1 MNGKRVLVVD
11 DQQMYRD
18 SICDVLKLR
27 GFEVQEADSVPIAL
41 SLVAKQVPDLAL
53 VDICM
58 PDYDGIEFL
67 RLMNNRPDRAKIP
80 IILMTAQPKREYLEE
95 AAKLGVRDFV
105 VKSSFSVQE
114 LVMRIEMRVADEAA
128 KPPAQAP
135 LAANPASSASEQN
148 SSASGRPV
156 PANSSMGTSST
167 IPVSSVGPLSSGPPV
182 STAGPV
188 SSIGPISTMG
198 PISSYD
204 VREEMALKRKKIAS
218 RVRMFRNLEA
228 KALPGPVTEILE
240 LATSMTASLPQLE
253 TVVRRDPIL
262 SARVLSLANSAA
274 HRGANLVGQLDEAL
288 RNVGID
294 AVVDMIASIPLVE
307 RDALHG
313 PAGRDLSSIWW
324 HCLATAV
331 FCDRLAPGPVRSGA
345 YLAGIFHDLP
355 LLFGLQ
361 ALAEEWPECK
371 RLALDEGKSPTDAVS
386 EAFGMVPGQMAQEV
400 YARYRLPESLAG
412 PLRDYH
418 NICLGRQPREPGDL
432 PRRVD
437 AAHNL
442 SVALGWSWSDL
453 AEVRPLS
460 QDEGRSWRE
469 IERLVIE
476 LPQIGEEITKLG
488 ALAGLPSP
496 ELDAKEEKNS
506 WGEIPIAY
514 WRDPRWRVP
523 DPIEHV
529 LSRSGKLESHDSPE
543 TLVKLEGVI
552 KVAAVEPDSN
562 NWKIVMAGGGP
573 LLVLH
578 KASVGNFTAPPGVRL
593 LRLPVP
599 VCLLRETLRSL

>member
-1 MNGKRVLVVD
+1 MAKRVLVVD
-11 DQQMYRD
+11 DQQLYRD
-18 SICDVLKLR
+18 SICDVLKMR
-27 GFEVQEADSVPIAL
+27 GFDVQEAESVPIAL
-41 SLVAKQVPDLAL
+41 SLVAKSLPDLAL

-67 RLMNNRPDRAKIP
+67 RLMNGRADRAKVP

-128 KPPAQAP
+128 KSQPRLPEAP
-135 LAANPASSASEQN
+135 EAPRAASSFSVKGN
-148 SSASGRPV
+148 SST
-156 PANSSMGTSST
+156 N
-167 IPVSSVGPLSSGPPV
+167 PVSSAPPLSSGPTL
-182 STAGPV
+182 STSGPV
-188 SSIGPISTMG
+188 SSMGPISTMG
-198 PISSYD
+198 AISSYD
-204 VREEMALKRKKIAS
+204 IREEMAIKRKKIAS
-218 RVRMFRNLEA
+218 RVRLFRNLEA

-253 TVVRRDPIL
+253 TVVRRDPVL
-262 SARVLSLANSAA
+262 SARILSLANSAA
-274 HRGANLVGQLDEAL
+274 HRGSNLVGQLDEAL
-288 RNVGID
+288 RNVGVD

-313 PAGRDLSSIWW
+313 AAGRDLANIWW

-331 FCDRLAPGPVRSGA
+331 ICDRLAPGPVRSGA

-371 RLALDEGKSPTDAVS
+371 RIALEEGKSPSDAVS

-442 SVALGWSWSDL
+442 SVAMGWSWGDL

-469 IERLVIE
+469 VDRLVIE
-476 LPQIGEEITKLG
+476 FPQIADEIAKLG
-488 ALAGLPSP
+488 ALAGLPAPVSDP
-496 ELDAKEEKNS
+496 VGEAAM
-506 WGEIPIAY
+506 WGETPIAY

-523 DPIEHV
+523 DPIEHI
-529 LSRSGKLESHDSPE
+529 LSRSGKLESHDNPE
-543 TLVKLEGVI
+543 ILAKLEGVR
-552 KVAAVEPDSN
+552 KVATVEPDST
-562 NWKIVMAGGGP
+562 NWKLVMAGGGP

-578 KASVGNFTAPPGVRL
+578 KASVGNFSPPPGVRL
-593 LRLPVP
+593 LRLPVS
-599 VCLLRETLRSL
+599 VCLLRESIRGL

>member
-1 MNGKRVLVVD
+1 MTKSVLVVD
-11 DQQMYRD
+11 DQQVFRE

-27 GFEVQEADSVPIAL
+27 GFSVQEADSVPSAL
-41 SLVAKQVPDLAL
+41 TLVAKLVPDLAL

-67 RLMNNRPDRAKIP
+67 RLMNNRNDRAKIP
-80 IILMTAQPKREYLEE
+80 VILMTAQPKREYLEE

-114 LVMRIEMRVADEAA
+114 LVMRIEMRLAA
-128 KPPAQAP
+128 EQVVPAPPPPPPAVAEPQP
-135 LAANPASSASEQN
+135 FQRSSASARSVASV
-148 SSASGRPV
+148 SSLGPV
-156 PANSSMGTSST
+156 SDLGTSSSIGST
-167 IPVSSVGPLSSGPPV
+167 SSAPSPSTSAPISSL
-182 STAGPV
+182 
-188 SSIGPISTMG
+188 GPISTSG

-204 VREEMALKRKKIAS
+204 IREELVLKRKRVAS
-218 RVRMFRNLEA
+218 RVRLFRNLEA

-240 LATSMTASLPQLE
+240 LASSSTASLPQLE
-253 TVVRRDPIL
+253 SVVRRDPIL

-274 HRGANLVGQLDEAL
+274 HRGSNLVGQLDEAL

-294 AVVDMIASIPLVE
+294 AVVDMIAAIPLVE
-307 RDALHG
+307 RENLHG
-313 PAGRDLSSIWW
+313 PAGRDLASIWW

-345 YLAGIFHDLP
+345 YLAGLFHDLP

-361 ALAEEWPECK
+361 ALAEEWVECRK
-371 RLALDEGKSPTDAVS
+371 VALDEGKTPSDAVS

-437 AAHNL
+437 AAHNMA
-442 SVALGWSWSDL
+442 VALGWGWSDL

-469 IERLVIE
+469 IDRLAIE
-476 LPQIGEEITKLG
+476 LPQIGEEITRLG
-488 ALAGLPSP
+488 ALAGLPAP
-496 ELDAKEEKNS
+496 ESDAFGEDNP
-506 WGEIPIAY
+506 WGEIGIAY

-529 LSRSGKLESHDSPE
+529 LSKSGKLESLDSPE
-543 TLVKLEGVI
+543 LLVKAEGQRR
-552 KVAAVEPDSN
+552 VAVVEPDSN
-562 NWKIVMAGGGP
+562 NWKTIMAGGGP
-573 LLVLH
+573 TLVLH
-578 KASVGNFTAPPGVRL
+578 KASVGSFTPPAGIRL
-593 LRLPVP
+593 LRLPVA
-599 VCLLRETLRSL
+599 VCLLRETILAL

>member
-1 MNGKRVLVVD
+1 MAKRVLVVD

-27 GFEVQEADSVPIAL
+27 GFDVQEAESVPIAL
-41 SLVAKQVPDLAL
+41 SLVAKSLPDLAL

-67 RLMNNRPDRAKIP
+67 RLMNGRTDRARVP

-114 LVMRIEMRVADEAA
+114 LVMRIEMRLVDEIA
-128 KPPAQAP
+128 KPLPRPPEAP
-135 LAANPASSASEQN
+135 EVPRAGSSISVQGNVSTNSVSSA
-148 SSASGRPV
+148 P
-156 PANSSMGTSST
+156 
-167 IPVSSVGPLSSGPPV
+167 PLSSGPPP
-182 STAGPV
+182 STTGAG
-188 SSIGPISTMG
+188 STFGGLSIAGPISSMG
-198 PISSYD
+198 PISGYD
-204 VREEMALKRKKIAS
+204 IREEMAIKRKRIAS
-218 RVRMFRNLEA
+218 RVRLFRNLEA

-253 TVVRRDPIL
+253 TVVRRDPVL
-262 SARVLSLANSAA
+262 SARILSLANSAA

-288 RNVGID
+288 RNVGVD
-294 AVVDMIASIPLVE
+294 AVIDMIASIPLVE
-307 RDALHG
+307 REALHG
-313 PAGRDLSSIWW
+313 PAGQDLANIWW

-331 FCDRLAPGPVRSGA
+331 ICDRLAPGPVRSGA

-371 RLALDEGKSPTDAVS
+371 RLALEEGKSPSDAVA

-400 YARYRLPESLAG
+400 YARYRLQESLAG

-442 SVALGWSWSDL
+442 SVAMGWSWGDL

-469 IERLVIE
+469 VDRLVIE
-476 LPQIGEEITKLG
+476 FPQIADEITKLG
-488 ALAGLPSP
+488 ALAGLPARVSDP
-496 ELDAKEEKNS
+496 VGEAAL
-506 WGEIPIAY
+506 WGDIGIAY

-523 DPIEHV
+523 DPIEHI
-529 LSRSGKLESHDSPE
+529 LSRSGKLETHDNPE
-543 TLVKLEGVI
+543 VLAKLEGVR
-552 KVAAVEPDSN
+552 KVATVEPDST
-562 NWKIVMAGGGP
+562 NWKLVMAGGGP

-578 KASVGNFTAPPGVRL
+578 KASVGNFSPPPGVRL
-593 LRLPVP
+593 LRLPVS
-599 VCLLRETLRSL
+599 VCLLRESIRGL